1 MLTGGL
7 VETLKFSLHRSKSKF
22 YALDY
27 NMMLLNGAFI
37 IDSLN
42 VDLIIMYCIMN
53 DYISNILL
61 I

>member
-1 MLTGGL
+1 
-7 VETLKFSLHRSKSKF
+7 
-22 YALDY
+22 
-27 NMMLLNGAFI
+27 MLLNGAFI